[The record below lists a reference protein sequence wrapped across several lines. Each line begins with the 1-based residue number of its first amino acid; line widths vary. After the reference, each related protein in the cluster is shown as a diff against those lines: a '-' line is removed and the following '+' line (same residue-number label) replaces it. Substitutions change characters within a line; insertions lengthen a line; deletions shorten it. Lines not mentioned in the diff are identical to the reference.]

1 MTRPHSNG
9 GRRSSTARGSAPPVT
24 SRPSSPSRGTICI
37 RRARSAST
45 RSRRTARRPTCTARR
60 LWQVSGAHQKGG
72 FFHDGRFATLLDVV
86 NHYDGHFKLNLS
98 DADKKDLVEYLKG
111 I

>member
-1 MTRPHSNG
+1 MY
-9 GRRSSTARGSAPPVT
+9 
-24 SRPSSPSRGTICI
+24 
-37 RRARSAST
+37 
-45 RSRRTARRPTCTARR
+45 RTAPLAG
-60 LWQVSGAHQKGG
+60 LWAHQKGG

-86 NHYDGHFKLNLS
+86 NHYDGHFKLNLT